1 MNFCHVCGCET
12 ESYGEMEPGRGVLMK
27 CVVCKVATRPAVAPA
42 PPTTALATESVAA
55 IRPASPTLAA
65 TAAAPITASGLID
78 AARVRRAAV
87 AVALAE
93 MTSLQTEAALLD
105 RILSAVEPL
114 N

>member
-1 MNFCHVCGCET
+1 
-12 ESYGEMEPGRGVLMK
+12 MK
-27 CVVCKVATRPAVAPA
+27 CVICKVATRPAGAPA

-55 IRPASPTLAA
+55 IRPASPT
-65 TAAAPITASGLID
+65 TAAPITASDLID

-87 AVALAE
+87 AAALAE
-93 MTSLQTEAALLD
+93 MASLQAEAALLD